1 MSTNR
6 FTGAQES
13 FCFLILLIPIFLEQM
28 NVTMTLTKH
37 FDLPDVEGDDYENQV
52 PDTDLLD
59 NVFDG
64 KVGEPDLDKTFELG
78 KSLIC
83 VNLQIMLYPL

>member
-1 MSTNR
+1 
-6 FTGAQES
+6 
-13 FCFLILLIPIFLEQM
+13 M

-37 FDLPDVEGDDYENQV
+37 FDLPDAEGDDYKNQV

-64 KVGEPDLDKTFELG
+64 KVEEPDLDKTFELG
-78 KSLIC
+78 KSLIS

>member
-1 MSTNR
+1 
-6 FTGAQES
+6 
-13 FCFLILLIPIFLEQM
+13 M

-37 FDLPDVEGDDYENQV
+37 FDLPDVEGDDYKNQV

-78 KSLIC
+78 KSLIS

>member
-1 MSTNR
+1 
-6 FTGAQES
+6 
-13 FCFLILLIPIFLEQM
+13 M

-37 FDLPDVEGDDYENQV
+37 FDLPDVEGDDFKNQV

-64 KVGEPDLDKTFELG
+64 KVEEPDLDKTFELG
-78 KSLIC
+78 KSLNS